1 MNEPGRIKVPTN
13 SWGPI
18 AVAFHGRNRCSDL
31 AKATASCST
40 ELGHNRPPDE
50 PSMMHARR
58 CPGDGVRVWSASV
71 SPAVYYDSLS
81 RGDLSGLGSY
91 DFNPVLVVD
100 LQMAGNQIP
109 CYSTLGEH
117 YLL

>member
-1 MNEPGRIKVPTN
+1 MVGTGAVTSQKLPRAARQSWAIIARRTN
-13 SWGPI
+13 P
-18 AVAFHGRNRCSDL
+18 AL
-31 AKATASCST
+31 
-40 ELGHNRPPDE
+40 
-50 PSMMHARR
+50 MHARR

-109 CYSTLGEH
+109 YYSTLGEH